1 MKQRNKLKEAE
12 VLAEITTAQ
21 EKSKIAEMIETLY
34 ESKQQRSEATKRVSS
49 RPKRNLCSST
59 FYLAQNNEERH
70 TSILDIHQSMPYQL
84 RNKTYQPST

>member
-1 MKQRNKLKEAE
+1 MKVNNKDL
-12 VLAEITTAQ
+12 
-21 EKSKIAEMIETLY
+21 
-34 ESKQQRSEATKRVSS
+34 KQQKEYHQGQK
-49 RPKRNLCSST
+49 KKLCSST